1 MFETVIYEVKGAV
14 AWITLNRPDKLN
26 AFTAALNKDVASA
39 VRAAAKDREVR
50 CIVITG
56 AGRAFCSGQDLGD
69 VDETTDYGDV
79 LRNCYNPMVMEIEK
93 CEKPII
99 AAVNGVAAGAG
110 MSLALACDFR
120 ILSEKAS
127 FVQAFIHVGLVPD
140 AGNLYYLPKLVGH
153 AKALELAVLGEKV
166 SAGECLTLGLATKV
180 VSPESF
186 AEETGA
192 FADRIAAMPT
202 KAISLI
208 KRNLKASW
216 ESGIGDFLERDAQ
229 SQRIASL
236 TEDHKEGVM
245 AFLQKRKP
253 EFKGK

>member
-39 VRAAAKDREVR
+39 VRAATKNKNVR

-56 AGRAFCSGQDLGD
+56 SGRAFCSGQDLGD
-69 VDETTDYGDV
+69 VDDTTDYGDV
-79 LRNCYNPMVMEIEK
+79 LRNRYNPMVMEIEK

-110 MSLALACDFR
+110 MSLSLACDFR
-120 ILSEKAS
+120 VLSDKAS

-153 AKALELAVLGEKV
+153 AKALELAVLGEKI
-166 SAGECLTLGLATKV
+166 SADDCLRLGLATKV
-180 VSPESF
+180 VSAESF

-192 FADRIAAMPT
+192 FADRMAAMPT
-202 KAISLI
+202 KAIGLI

-216 ESGIGDFLERDAQ
+216 ESGLADFLERDAQ

-236 TEDHKEGVM
+236 TEDHKEGVK

-253 EFKGK
+253 EFNGK